1 MRYLNCTKR
10 TLKKIHHK
18 RSTKNNKDCFYF
30 SSFISIMFLDYLHCP
45 WSTLNARL
53 DVKYSP
59 QGCRR
64 GNYSI
69 HYSITPYV
77 TSLIRGYRRTKRIK
91 IRRWNIRGDH
101 QIAFLGAY
109 HYRNVLPPPLPECNR
124 GCLIWQFHR
133 KFMLILKKVQWILL

>member
-1 MRYLNCTKR
+1 MRYLNSTKR

-30 SSFISIMFLDYLHCP
+30 SSFILIMFLDYLYCP

-77 TSLIRGYRRTKRIK
+77 TSLRGYRRTKRIK
-91 IRRWNIRGDH
+91 IRRWNIRGGPSDCLCRC
-101 QIAFLGAY
+101 ISLSKRITS
-109 HYRNVLPPPLPECNR
+109 HYMNVY
-124 GCLIWQFHR
+124 G
-133 KFMLILKKVQWILL
+133 VV